1 MAAFTDEELNIAKS
15 VDLVD
20 LASAM
25 HIPLKRKGRYF
36 HVEGM
41 DSLMIFNRRSWY
53 RYSQSVGGSTI
64 DFLMYFNHLTFKE
77 SVSWLLDFAGYI
89 RVDSGKREL
98 PVRMKTKE
106 AVHKRVPEEKEKA
119 AFVLPERSKNCRG
132 LYAYLVK
139 RRKLSK
145 EVIRYWLD
153 KGLMYESLPY
163 HNIVF
168 LGKDAEGNVRFASQR
183 GIRDA
188 YGRSFKGDVPG
199 NDKQYGV
206 NLVCPECQEVNV
218 YEAAIDGMSD
228 MDFRRDF
235 KTNILVL
242 GMVSDGPLQ
251 KLLKEQPHIKKINFC
266 LDNDL
271 PGRVSAKK
279 LARKYAL
286 AGYEVTVRLP
296 PFGKDYNAFLQYERE
311 NHALWDQLNR
321 PKRNRLINVQEE
333 ERISE
338 RAENSRYSRK
348 NMRQYS
354 AMAR

>member
-1 MAAFTDEELNIAKS
+1 MAAFSEEELNIAKS

-36 HVEGM
+36 QVEGM
-41 DSLMIFNRRSWY
+41 DSLMIFNRSSWY

-64 DFLMYFNHLTFKE
+64 DFLMYFNNLTFKE

-89 RVDSGKREL
+89 RMDISKQEASDSRK
-98 PVRMKTKE
+98 VKE
-106 AVHKRVPEEKEKA
+106 TVHKRVPEGKVP
-119 AFVLPERSKNCRG
+119 FVLPEKSKNCRG

-145 EVIRYWLD
+145 EVIRYGLE

-168 LGKDAEGNVRFASQR
+168 LGKDADGNVKFASQR

-188 YGRSFKGDVPG
+188 YGKPFKGDVPG

-206 NLVCPECQEVNV
+206 NLVYPDCQEVNV
-218 YEAAIDGMSD
+218 YEAAIDSMSD

-251 KLLKEQPHIKKINFC
+251 KFLKEQPHIKKIAFC

-271 PGRVSAKK
+271 PGRISAKK
-279 LARKYAL
+279 LAEKYVL

-311 NHALWDQLNR
+311 NRALWNQLNR
-321 PKRNRLINVQEE
+321 SKRIQCVNVRETEE
-333 ERISE
+333 ISE
-338 RAENSRYSRK
+338 KAENRRCNRK
-348 NMRQYS
+348 NMRQRS

>member
-25 HIPLKRKGRYF
+25 HIPLKRKGRYYQ
-36 HVEGM
+36 VEGM

-64 DFLMYFNHLTFKE
+64 DFLMYFNNLTFKE
-77 SVSWLLDFAGYI
+77 SVSRLLDFAGYI
-89 RVDSGKREL
+89 RMDAGEREL
-98 PVRMKTKE
+98 PVSRKSN
-106 AVHKRVPEEKEKA
+106 AFVHKKVPGEKEKVP
-119 AFVLPERSKNCRG
+119 FVLPEKSQNCRG

-139 RRKLSK
+139 QRRLSK
-145 EVIRYWLD
+145 EVIRYWLE

-168 LGKDAEGNVRFASQR
+168 LGKDAEGTVKFASQR

-188 YGRSFKGDVPG
+188 YGKPFKGDVPG

-206 NLVCPECQEVNV
+206 NLVWPDCQEVNV
-218 YEAAIDGMSD
+218 YEAAIDSMSD

-235 KTNILVL
+235 RTNILVL

-251 KLLKEQPHIKKINFC
+251 RLLKEQPHIKKINFC

-271 PGRVSAKK
+271 PGREAAKK
-279 LARKYAL
+279 LARKYVL
-286 AGYEVTVRLP
+286 AGYEITVRLP
-296 PFGKDYNAFLQYERE
+296 PFGKDYNAFLQCERE
-311 NHALWDQLNR
+311 NHALWNQL
-321 PKRNRLINVQEE
+321 KRSKRKQPIKMQETE
-333 ERISE
+333 KISE
-338 RAENSRYSRK
+338 KTADKRYSSKRRK
-348 NMRQYS
+348 PHS

>member
-25 HIPLKRKGRYF
+25 HIPLKRKGRYY

-64 DFLMYFNHLTFKE
+64 DFLMYFNNLTFKE
-77 SVSWLLDFAGYI
+77 SVSRLLDFAGYV
-89 RVDSGKREL
+89 RMDAGEREL
-98 PVRMKTKE
+98 SAGRKE
-106 AVHKRVPEEKEKA
+106 NVHKSVPKEKEKVP
-119 AFVLPERSKNCRG
+119 FVLPEKSKSCRG

-145 EVIRYWLD
+145 EVIRYWLE

-168 LGKDAEGNVRFASQR
+168 LGKDADGQVRFASQR

-188 YGRSFKGDVPG
+188 YGKPFKGDVPG

-206 NLVCPECQEVNV
+206 NLVHPDCQEVNV
-218 YEAAIDGMSD
+218 YEAAIDSMSD
-228 MDFRRDF
+228 MDFRGDF

-271 PGRVSAKK
+271 PGRGSAKK
-279 LARKYAL
+279 LAGKYAL

-296 PFGKDYNAFLQYERE
+296 PFGKDYNAFLQCERE
-311 NHALWDQLNR
+311 NRALWEQLNQS
-321 PKRNRLINVQEE
+321 KRNQLINVREAEGILEKEE
-333 ERISE
+333 NKRCSSK
-338 RAENSRYSRK
+338 NRK
-348 NMRQYS
+348 QRS